1 MGRDE
6 PRFVNRVKLGL
17 FGAVCWF
24 VATLSA
30 GILGNRAD
38 ESWFGKTIG
47 PWLLPVSTV
56 VVVAA
61 GIGWLVLAVLQRSPL
76 RPGEREE
83 RTPLPSTPPVWRRPT
98 DLFCGRG
105 DEAEKASDLVVRTG
119 AVVLAGVRDIG
130 TSAVAEQVTQG
141 LIDRRGSAQDRTHRF
156 DLRSRSTREPYDAA
170 ATAGRIVV
178 AFGVDEPSDGTGE
191 VLARAAAGLLAKL
204 PEKGTTLFLDNVSTP
219 EQVAWLL
226 QEWPA
231 DGPHRLVVAGETAVG
246 DADPDRTVHV
256 HELATRHL
264 REIWDTELAVPE
276 PAARQRIRDLFH
288 RLRGTVTDDPV
299 NELLLACVGRPGAVK
314 VLARQIRRLSGAETA
329 EKLVEGVIEELRA
342 GGRVTGPLE
351 HVWTVTLANLQ
362 EGLTEEA
369 AWLLHAL
376 AELPVTGLTRG
387 AVAAILDAGTAKP
400 VTGEVIAPLEELRLR
415 KLVRDPGG
423 RYRLPQEIRGP
434 IVRTSSP
441 ERRRAV
447 TVVAVPAL
455 VRYFAGFVVEWAT
468 RLEVDAEAARA
479 WFRDS
484 EPSLL
489 PLFTEDHFH
498 DHELLRRTFAD
509 LCAIADGL
517 DVWYT
522 REQQSRGLLEVNDG
536 LHRLARRVERDDVAA
551 LAACR
556 IAAAH
561 RLAMRFGE
569 AGPWLD
575 IAASTAKTT
584 EDRIRAELDARVQ
597 VERALLTTANKTV
610 EPEAVAEA
618 TTELT
623 KLRAA
628 GAALPGHAARL
639 VTLGGLVILDDHV
652 DDALDCLREAEK
664 VARDAR
670 DAGSE
675 AHSVELQGIAHA
687 KRGHLA
693 DAVRCWQRAR
703 TMFARVGEDIGESRC
718 LQHLGSTAVE
728 DARMAG
734 LQRDGRPVALSSRD
748 AAAVALHLLE
758 RAKEL
763 RTGQPD
769 TTLVDHYLAK
779 ARRLLTD

>member
-6 PRFVNRVKLGL
+6 PRFVNRVKLAL
-17 FGAVCWF
+17 LGAVCWF

-38 ESWFGKTIG
+38 QSWFGRTIG

-61 GIGWLVLAVLQRSPL
+61 GVGWLVLAVLQRSPL
-76 RPGEREE
+76 RPGERDE
-83 RTPLPSTPPVWRRPT
+83 RMPLPSTPPVWRRPT

-105 DEAEKASDLVVRTG
+105 DEVEKASDQVVRTG

-130 TSAVAEQVTQG
+130 TSSVAVQVTQG
-141 LIDRRGSAQDRTHRF
+141 LIDRRGGAQARTHRF
-156 DLRSRSTREPYDAA
+156 DLRSRSTSEPYDAA

-178 AFGVDEPSDGTGE
+178 AFGVDEPSDGTDE

-204 PEKGTTLFLDNVSTP
+204 PGPGTTLFLDNVSTP
-219 EQVAWLL
+219 QQVAWLL
-226 QEWPA
+226 REWPE

-246 DADPDRTVHV
+246 DADPARTVHV

-264 REIWDTELAVPE
+264 REIWDTELAAPE
-276 PAARQRIRDLFH
+276 PAARQRIKDLFH
-288 RLRGTVTDDPV
+288 RLRGSVTDDPV
-299 NELLLACVGRPGAVK
+299 DELLRACVGRPGAVK

-342 GGRVTGPLE
+342 GGRVAGPLE
-351 HVWTVTLANLQ
+351 HVWTVTLANLR

-387 AVAAILDAGTAKP
+387 AVAAILAAGTAKP
-400 VTGEVIAPLEELRLR
+400 VTGEGVAPLEELRLR
-415 KLVRDPGG
+415 KLVQAPGG

-434 IVRTSSP
+434 IVRTSP
-441 ERRRAV
+441 PDRRHAV

-468 RLEVDAEAARA
+468 RLEVDAETARA

-489 PLFTEDHFH
+489 PLFTADHFH
-498 DHELLRRTFAD
+498 DHELLRRTFTD

-536 LHRLARRVERDDVAA
+536 LHSLARRVERDDVAA

-575 IAASTAKTT
+575 IAASAAKST
-584 EDRIRAELDARVQ
+584 EDRVRAELDAREQ
-597 VERALLTTANKTV
+597 VERALLTAASKTAEV
-610 EPEAVAEA
+610 AVAA
-618 TTELT
+618 TGLT
-623 KLRAA
+623 KLRVA
-628 GAALPGHAARL
+628 GRTLPGHAARL
-639 VTLGGLVILDDHV
+639 ITLGGLAILDDHV

-728 DARMAG
+728 DAHMAG
-734 LQRDGRPVALSSRD
+734 LQRDGRPVALPSRD

-769 TTLVDHYLAK
+769 TTLVDHYLNK